1 MPFEVELTRI
11 ILPADVTRVLHSIV
25 QRPLSI
31 NYLLKNY
38 SYGLLF
44 KETQNVVPGSIK

>member
-1 MPFEVELTRI
+1 MSIEIELTRI
-11 ILPADVTRVLHSIV
+11 TLPADVTRVLHSIV

-31 NYLLKNY
+31 NYPLKNY

-44 KETQNVVPGSIK
+44 KETQNAVPGSIK